1 MLQSLPPL
9 TRISGGG
16 SPGFKNRQIKIQ
28 GIHLK
33 SKRPDLRADS
43 WDLRTREGG
52 LLRSLI
58 NQTLEGQPDQWMAVL
73 GDFNDDPRSYT
84 LEILRGKGRTTFLDT
99 RPLEGGPGRPHT
111 WSMRQGQKQVAW
123 THFFQKEDTQS
134 RLDYVLVSRSLF
146 RFYQYPKSYVL
157 DASNWAQASDHR
169 LVVARFQLP

>member
-9 TRISGGG
+9 TRIPGGG
-16 SPGFKNRQIKIQ
+16 SRGFKNRQIKIQ

-58 NQTLEGQPDQWMAVL
+58 NQTLKGQPDQWMAVL

-84 LEILRGKGRTTFLDT
+84 LEILRGKSRTAFLDT
-99 RPLEGGPGRPHT
+99 RPLEGGAERPNT
-111 WSMRQGQKQVAW
+111 WSMHQGQKQVAC

-134 RLDYVLVSRSLF
+134 RLNYVLVSRSLL
-146 RFYQYPKSYVL
+146 RFYQYPKSYVI
-157 DASNWAQASDHR
+157 DASNWAQASDYR
-169 LVVARFQLP
+169 PVVTHFLLP

>member
-33 SKRPDLRADS
+33 FKRSGLRADS

-58 NQTLEGQPDQWMAVL
+58 NQTLKGQSDQWMAVL

-84 LEILRGKGRTTFLDT
+84 LEILRGKSRTAFLDT
-99 RPLEGGPGRPHT
+99 RPLEGGAERPNT
-111 WSMRQGQKQVAW
+111 WSMHQGQKQVAC

-134 RLDYVLVSRSLF
+134 RLNYVLVSRSLF
-146 RFYQYPKSYVL
+146 RFYQHPKSYVI
-157 DASNWAQASDHR
+157 DTYNWAQASNYCP
-169 LVVARFQLP
+169 VVAHFLLP